1 MGIQIKSRDFPRDI
15 AELWEKR
22 HPDPRHRL
30 GLTPIPCSVGKSQ
43 VTSGFVAS
51 NHGYLVITKLRG
63 YLAT

>member
-1 MGIQIKSRDFPRDI
+1 MDFTFAIGNNFNTFLDAYRSYGTNGFDM
-15 AELWEKR
+15 LVV
-22 HPDPRHRL
+22 
-30 GLTPIPCSVGKSQ
+30 SVGKSQ